1 MLAFLPIIIY
11 GFDKKI
17 FGILVSAFSLGFTLE
32 DFVYF
37 IVNPYFGLKKFN
49 SKIAKWYPWIKI
61 GKIELP
67 VSYIIGIGIA
77 VLSWYFLWR

>member
-1 MLAFLPIIIY
+1 MLGALPLIIY
-11 GFDKKI
+11 GFDKEVL
-17 FGILVSAFSLGFTLE
+17 GILISAFILGFTLE

-49 SKIAKWYPWIKI
+49 SKIARWYPWIKI
-61 GKIELP
+61 GKIEFPL
-67 VSYIIGIGIA
+67 SYVFGIGIA